1 MLHRTGVAFRKYACK
16 LPMMW
21 TARHACI
28 ILKPFQQWV
37 RHEGLICK
45 NSLLFQFIY
54 MFFICALQKISI
66 ELVLGCFDKMC
77 LFLLLF
83 LNHVFYRVLKGN
95 INPTVVGLLIVRMHL
110 ICFYKSTLHML
121 LASLQSLGPVV
132 PLTSMEAYYSSKK
145 WQLWHHVLHT
155 AYL

>member
-1 MLHRTGVAFRKYACK
+1 MSSLVTFPKS
-16 LPMMW
+16 
-21 TARHACI
+21 CI
-28 ILKPFQQWV
+28 Y
-37 RHEGLICK
+37 H
-45 NSLLFQFIY
+45 
-54 MFFICALQKISI
+54 
-66 ELVLGCFDKMC
+66 
-77 LFLLLF
+77 
-83 LNHVFYRVLKGN
+83 VLKVN
-95 INPTVVGLLIVRMHL
+95 ISQSVAGLLIVMMHL